1 MTTYD
6 QWKTDPDPHGVDAAA
21 IEAQER
27 AHDEEID
34 HVKRLEL
41 KSAALGWFADFVRR
55 LDNANRSEL
64 PGLARRIGRMPDLLL
79 THDADPDE
87 IKF

>member
-6 QWKTDPDPHGVDAAA
+6 QWKTDPDPHGIEGAA

-27 AHDEEID
+27 ADADEQD
-34 HVKRLEL
+34 RVKRLEI

-55 LDNANRSEL
+55 LDRANGTDL
-64 PGLARRIGRMPDLLL
+64 PDLAKRAGRMPDLLL
-79 THDADPDE
+79 TYDPPE
-87 IKF
+87 ELKF